1 VRPLL
6 EFHDKH
12 VNCDTTMEYVDY
24 VPPKRSVPNR
34 VIPMKRR
41 ITEVL
46 SLDCVDQDVDL
57 LDLTMLLQR
66 HTCKPGGCLKQYGDR
81 PVTCRFKMP
90 KVKSNVTRP
99 TFKRALLNGRPV
111 CPWQITLEPKR
122 INDQR
127 ISNHNIDQL
136 RHWRANCDFSITY
149 DYVRVQKYVT
159 KYAAKGETR
168 SGVFRSAFE
177 NVFSNARED
186 ETNTRSALKSV
197 MMKVLGERD
206 VTLHEALH
214 TLDGL
219 RLWDANIT
227 VISTSLESSV
237 LIQRNSETGSMEF
250 KDSLVDTYA

>member
-1 VRPLL
+1 MGDAPDIYKLSKNIVDGYSIREQQQVTISTENVPVMSSLSTSDAHVIHVGEQSVRPLL

-46 SLDCVDQDVDL
+46 ALDCVDQDVDL

-90 KVKSNVTRP
+90 KIKSNVTRP

-111 CPWQITLEPKR
+111 GPWQITLEPFTKNKR
-122 INDQR
+122 
-127 ISNHNIDQL
+127 
-136 RHWRANCDFSITY
+136 
-149 DYVRVQKYVT
+149 
-159 KYAAKGETR
+159 
-168 SGVFRSAFE
+168 
-177 NVFSNARED
+177 
-186 ETNTRSALKSV
+186 
-197 MMKVLGERD
+197 
-206 VTLHEALH
+206 
-214 TLDGL
+214 
-219 RLWDANIT
+219 
-227 VISTSLESSV
+227 ST
-237 LIQRNSETGSMEF
+237 
-250 KDSLVDTYA
+250 D